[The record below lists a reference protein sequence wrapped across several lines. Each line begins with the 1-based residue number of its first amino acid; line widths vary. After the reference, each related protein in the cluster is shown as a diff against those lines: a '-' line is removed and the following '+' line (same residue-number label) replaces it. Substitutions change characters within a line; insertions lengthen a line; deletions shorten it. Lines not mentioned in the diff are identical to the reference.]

1 MTDRSPDAALLD
13 AARALDAAD
22 PLRAH
27 LEAFADA
34 PGVTA
39 YLDGNSLGRPLRD
52 IPEKLAA
59 FVRDDWGTRLIRSWD
74 EQWMALPMEL
84 GDRIG
89 RVALGAAAGQTVVAD
104 STSVLLYKLMRAAL
118 RQAQGPNGAEAQG
131 RDGAAAQG
139 RDGDEWQGRD
149 GAALRQAQGPNG
161 DEAQGRDGAGAQGPD
176 RAGAQGTDGIEGQGR
191 RTEIVI
197 EAGNFPTDRF
207 LAEGVAAETG
217 MTLRW
222 IEPDPVR
229 GVTVADIEAVVSD
242 RTALVSLSHVD
253 YRSGALADM
262 PAITAAVHDAGALM
276 MWDLCH
282 SVGVVP
288 MQLDEWGVDMAV
300 GCTYK
305 YLNGGPGSPAF
316 AYLRRGLQGVLRQPI
331 QGWWSA
337 ADIFAMGPE
346 YEPSTDIRQLLSG
359 TPPVTSML
367 AMQGMLDL
375 IEQSTIAAVRAKSQS
390 LTDLAVRAY
399 DELLEPL
406 GVRLLSPRDS
416 ALRGGHVTIGHPDF
430 REVTAR
436 LWADGII
443 PDFRFPDGIRLG
455 LSPLSTSHMETVT
468 GVLAVRDALES
479 DDR

>member
-1 MTDRSPDAALLD
+1 MTDTRHSTRIDSALFET
-13 AARALDAAD
+13 AHALDAAD

-27 LEAFADA
+27 LDAFADA
-34 PGVTA
+34 PGVGA

-84 GDRIG
+84 GDRI
-89 RVALGAAAGQTVVAD
+89 AELTLGAAAGQTVVAD
-104 STSVLLYKLMRAAL
+104 STSVLIYKLMRAA
-118 RQAQGPNGAEAQG
+118 
-131 RDGAAAQG
+131 AAA
-139 RDGDEWQGRD
+139 D
-149 GAALRQAQGPNG
+149 AS
-161 DEAQGRDGAGAQGPD
+161 
-176 RAGAQGTDGIEGQGR
+176 
-191 RTEIVI
+191 RTELVI

-207 LAEGVAAETG
+207 MAEGVAAETG
-217 MTLRW
+217 MTVRW
-222 IEPDPVR
+222 IEPDPVL
-229 GVTVADIEAVVSD
+229 GVQIGDVIAAISEK
-242 RTALVSLSHVD
+242 TALVSLSHVD

-262 PAITAAVHDAGALM
+262 PGITDAVHEVGALM

-282 SVGVVP
+282 SAGIIP
-288 MQLDEWGVDMAV
+288 MQLDAWGVDMAV

-316 AYLRRGLQGVLRQPI
+316 AYLRREHQGVLRQPI

-346 YEPSTDIRQLLSG
+346 YVPAGDIRQLLSG
-359 TPPVTSML
+359 TPPITSML

-375 IEQSTIAAVRAKSQS
+375 IEQASIEGVRAKAVS
-390 LTDLAVRAY
+390 LTDFAVRAY
-399 DELLEPL
+399 DELLAPL
-406 GVRLLSPRDS
+406 DVRLLSPRD
-416 ALRGGHVTIGHPDF
+416 ADLRGGHVTIGHPDF
-430 REVTAR
+430 RAVTQR

-455 LSPLSTSHMETVT
+455 LSPLSTSHAETLA
-468 GVLAVRDALES
+468 GVLAVRAALES
-479 DDR
+479 YDR

>member
-1 MTDRSPDAALLD
+1 MTDLLD
-13 AARALDAAD
+13 RARELDAAD

-27 LEAFADA
+27 MDAFAAA
-34 PGVTA
+34 PGVSA

-52 IPEKLAA
+52 IPEKIAQ
-59 FVRDDWGTRLIRSWD
+59 FVREDWGTRLIRSWD

-89 RVALGAAAGQTVVAD
+89 ALALGAAAGQTVVAD
-104 STSVLLYKLMRAAL
+104 STSVLIYKLLRAAL
-118 RQAQGPNGAEAQG
+118 RRVQGPTGAS
-131 RDGAAAQG
+131 
-139 RDGDEWQGRD
+139 
-149 GAALRQAQGPNG
+149 
-161 DEAQGRDGAGAQGPD
+161 
-176 RAGAQGTDGIEGQGR
+176 QGTDGASS
-191 RTEIVI
+191 RTEIVM

-207 LAEGVAAETG
+207 LVAGVAAETG
-217 MTLRW
+217 MTVRW
-222 IEPDPVR
+222 LEPDPVH
-229 GVTVADIEAVVSD
+229 GVTVADVGAVVSE

-262 PAITAAVHDAGALM
+262 PAITDAVHSAGALM

-288 MQLDEWGVDMAV
+288 MQLDAWGVDLAV

-316 AYLRRGLQGVLRQPI
+316 AYLRRGLQGVLQQPI
-331 QGWWSA
+331 HGWWSA

-346 YEPSTDIRQLLSG
+346 YVPSNDIRQLLSG

-375 IEQSTIAAVRAKSQS
+375 IEEASIDAVRAKSVS
-390 LTDLAVRAY
+390 LTDFAVQAY
-399 DELLEPL
+399 DEVLAPL
-406 GVRLLSPRDS
+406 GVRLLSPRD
-416 ALRGGHVTIGHPDF
+416 AAVRGGHVTIGHSDF
-430 REVTAR
+430 RAVTAR
-436 LWADGII
+436 LWDEGII

-455 LSPLSTSHMETVT
+455 LSPLSTSYEETAT
-468 GVLAVRDALES
+468 GVLAIRDALHA
-479 DDR
+479 

>member
-1 MTDRSPDAALLD
+1 MTDLLES
-13 AARALDAAD
+13 ARALDAAD

-27 LEAFADA
+27 LDAFADM
-34 PGVTA
+34 PGVDA

-52 IPEKLAA
+52 IPERLAA
-59 FVRDDWGTRLIRSWD
+59 FARDDWGTRLIRSWD

-89 RVALGAAAGQTVVAD
+89 RVALGAAPGQTVVAD
-104 STSVLLYKLMRAAL
+104 STSVLIYKLMRAA
-118 RQAQGPNGAEAQG
+118 
-131 RDGAAAQG
+131 AAA
-139 RDGDEWQGRD
+139 D
-149 GAALRQAQGPNG
+149 P
-161 DEAQGRDGAGAQGPD
+161 
-176 RAGAQGTDGIEGQGR
+176 T
-191 RTEIVI
+191 RTELVI
-197 EAGNFPTDRF
+197 EKGNFPTDRF

-217 MTLRW
+217 MTVRW
-222 IEPDPVR
+222 LEPDPVL
-229 GVTVADIEAVVSD
+229 GVSVDDVAAVISE

-262 PAITAAVHDAGALM
+262 PAITDAVHASGALM

-282 SVGVVP
+282 SAGVIP
-288 MQLDEWGVDMAV
+288 MQLDAWGVDMAV

-316 AYLRRGLQGVLRQPI
+316 AYLNRAHQGTLRQPI

-346 YEPSTDIRQLLSG
+346 YVPASDIRQLLSG

-375 IEQSTIAAVRAKSQS
+375 IEESGIEAVRAKSRS
-390 LTDLAVRAY
+390 LTDLAVRAF
-399 DELLEPL
+399 DEELAPR
-406 GVRLLSPRDS
+406 GVRLLSPRD
-416 ALRGGHVTIGHPDF
+416 AELRGGHVTIGHPDF
-430 REVTAR
+430 RAVTRR
-436 LWADGII
+436 LWAEGII

-455 LSPLSTSHMETVT
+455 LSPLSTSHVETVT
-468 GVLAVRDALES
+468 GVLAVRDALGA
-479 DDR
+479 

>member
-1 MTDRSPDAALLD
+1 MTDLLD
-13 AARALDAAD
+13 TARALDAAD

-27 LEAFADA
+27 LDAFLDA

-52 IPEKLAA
+52 TPEKLAA
-59 FVRDDWGTRLIRSWD
+59 FVREDWGTRLIRSWD

-89 RVALGAAAGQTVVAD
+89 RVTLGAAAGQTVVAD
-104 STSVLLYKLMRAAL
+104 STSVLIYKLMRAAL
-118 RQAQGPNGAEAQG
+118 RRPQGANGAPA
-131 RDGAAAQG
+131 
-139 RDGDEWQGRD
+139 
-149 GAALRQAQGPNG
+149 
-161 DEAQGRDGAGAQGPD
+161 
-176 RAGAQGTDGIEGQGR
+176 
-191 RTEIVI
+191 RTELVI

-207 LAEGVAAETG
+207 LAEGVAAEAG

-222 IEPDPVR
+222 LDPDPIR
-229 GVTVADIEAVVSD
+229 GVTVADVHHAVSE

-262 PAITAAVHDAGALM
+262 PGITDAVHEAGALM

-282 SVGVVP
+282 SAGVVP
-288 MQLDEWGVDMAV
+288 MQLDAWGVDMAV

-316 AYLRRGLQGVLRQPI
+316 AYLRHDLQGVLHQPI

-346 YEPSTDIRQLLSG
+346 YAPAGDIRQLLSG

-375 IEQSTIAAVRAKSQS
+375 IEESTVDAVRAKSTS
-390 LTDLAVRAY
+390 LTELAVQAY
-399 DELLEPL
+399 DELLAPL
-406 GVRLLSPRDS
+406 GVRLLSPRD
-416 ALRGGHVTIGHPDF
+416 AELRGGHVTIGHPDF
-430 REVTAR
+430 REVTQR
-436 LWADGII
+436 LWADGVI

-455 LSPLSTSHMETVT
+455 LSPLSTSHAETVT
-468 GVLAVRDALES
+468 GILAVRDALES
-479 DDR
+479 DGR

>member
-1 MTDRSPDAALLD
+1 MTDTAATSLLD

-27 LEAFADA
+27 LAAFADA
-34 PGVTA
+34 PGVEA

-52 IPEKLAA
+52 MPEKLAA

-89 RVALGAAAGQTVVAD
+89 RVTLGAAPGQTVVAD
-104 STSVLLYKLMRAAL
+104 STSVLIYKLMRAA
-118 RQAQGPNGAEAQG
+118 ATADP
-131 RDGAAAQG
+131 
-139 RDGDEWQGRD
+139 
-149 GAALRQAQGPNG
+149 
-161 DEAQGRDGAGAQGPD
+161 
-176 RAGAQGTDGIEGQGR
+176 T
-191 RTEIVI
+191 RTELVI

-217 MTLRW
+217 MTVRW
-222 IEPDPVR
+222 IEPDPVL
-229 GVTVADIEAVVSD
+229 GVSVADVVAVVSE

-253 YRSGALADM
+253 YRSGSLADM
-262 PAITAAVHDAGALM
+262 PGITDAVHASGALM

-282 SVGVVP
+282 SAGVIP
-288 MQLDEWGVDMAV
+288 MELDAWGVDMAV

-316 AYLRRGLQGVLRQPI
+316 AYLSTAHQGTLRQPI

-346 YEPSTDIRQLLSG
+346 YVPAGDIRQLLSG

-375 IEQSTIAAVRAKSQS
+375 IEQSGIDAVRAKSRA

-399 DELLEPL
+399 DEVLAPL
-406 GVRLLSPRDS
+406 GVRLLSPRD
-416 ALRGGHVTIGHPDF
+416 ADLRGGHVTIGHADF
-430 REVTAR
+430 RDVTRR

-455 LSPLSTSHMETVT
+455 LSPLSTSHVETVT
-468 GVLAVRDALES
+468 GVLAIRDALG
-479 DDR
+479 R

>member
-1 MTDRSPDAALLD
+1 MTDRHDSAVHDSAVLDSALLD

-27 LEAFADA
+27 LDAFAEA
-34 PGVTA
+34 PGVDA

-52 IPEKLAA
+52 IPERLAA
-59 FVRDDWGTRLIRSWD
+59 FVREDWGTRLIRSWD

-89 RVALGAAAGQTVVAD
+89 RVALGAAPGQTVVAD
-104 STSVLLYKLMRAAL
+104 STSVLIYKLMRAA
-118 RQAQGPNGAEAQG
+118 
-131 RDGAAAQG
+131 AAA
-139 RDGDEWQGRD
+139 DP
-149 GAALRQAQGPNG
+149 L
-161 DEAQGRDGAGAQGPD
+161 
-176 RAGAQGTDGIEGQGR
+176 
-191 RTEIVI
+191 RTELVI

-217 MTLRW
+217 MRLRW
-222 IEPDPVR
+222 IEPDPVL
-229 GVTVADIEAVVSD
+229 GVSVADVVAVVSE

-262 PAITAAVHDAGALM
+262 PAITDAVRASGALM

-282 SVGVVP
+282 SAGVIP
-288 MQLDEWGVDMAV
+288 MHLDAWGVDMAV

-316 AYLRRGLQGVLRQPI
+316 AYLNRAHQGTLHQPI

-346 YEPSTDIRQLLSG
+346 YVPAGDIRQLLSG
-359 TPPVTSML
+359 TPPVTSMI

-375 IEQSTIAAVRAKSQS
+375 IEESGIDAVRAKSRS
-390 LTDLAVRAY
+390 LTDLAVRAF
-399 DELLEPL
+399 DEQLAPL
-406 GVRLLSPRDS
+406 GVRLLSPRD
-416 ALRGGHVTIGHPDF
+416 ADLRGGHVTIGHPDF
-430 REVTAR
+430 REVTQK
-436 LWADGII
+436 LWAEGII

-455 LSPLSTSHMETVT
+455 LSPLSTSHVETVT
-468 GVLAVRDALES
+468 GVLAVRDAL
-479 DDR
+479 RA

>member
-1 MTDRSPDAALLD
+1 MTDSLDTRLLD
-13 AARALDAAD
+13 RARALDAAD
-22 PLRAH
+22 PLHAH
-27 LEAFADA
+27 LAAFADA

-52 IPEKLAA
+52 TPEKLAA
-59 FVRDDWGTRLIRSWD
+59 FVREDWGTRLIRSWD

-89 RVALGAAAGQTVVAD
+89 RVALGAAPGQTVVAD
-104 STSVLLYKLMRAAL
+104 STSVLIYKLMRAAL
-118 RQAQGPNGAEAQG
+118 
-131 RDGAAAQG
+131 AA
-139 RDGDEWQGRD
+139 D
-149 GAALRQAQGPNG
+149 
-161 DEAQGRDGAGAQGPD
+161 
-176 RAGAQGTDGIEGQGR
+176 TS
-191 RTEIVI
+191 RTELVI

-222 IEPDPVR
+222 LEPDPVL
-229 GVTVADIEAVVSD
+229 GVTVADVAAVVSE
-242 RTALVSLSHVD
+242 RTAMVSLSHVD

-262 PAITAAVHDAGALM
+262 PAITDAVHAAGALM

-282 SVGVVP
+282 SAGVVP
-288 MQLDEWGVDMAV
+288 MQLDEWGVDLAV

-316 AYLRRGLQGVLRQPI
+316 AYLRRDLQGVLRQPI

-346 YEPSTDIRQLLSG
+346 YVPANDIRQLLSG

-375 IEQSTIAAVRAKSQS
+375 IEESSIAQIRAKSVS
-390 LTDLAVRAY
+390 LTDLAVEAY
-399 DELLEPL
+399 DEVLAPV
-406 GVRLLSPRDS
+406 GVRLLSPRDA

-430 REVTAR
+430 RAVTQR

-455 LSPLSTSHMETVT
+455 LSPLSTSHVETVT
-468 GVLAVRDALES
+468 GVLAIRDAL
-479 DDR
+479 RA